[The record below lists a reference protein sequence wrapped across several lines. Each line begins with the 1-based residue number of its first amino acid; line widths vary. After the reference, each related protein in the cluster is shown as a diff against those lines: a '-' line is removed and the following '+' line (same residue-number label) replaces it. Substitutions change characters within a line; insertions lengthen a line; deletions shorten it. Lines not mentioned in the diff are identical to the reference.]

1 MTDIDRALKA
11 SIEYEQ
17 KKSDVLNLLNHTRQD
32 LSLMIEVIEEVRAAY
47 EHRIDSDQYR
57 LDNAE
62 DLAEGLEKD
71 WRGDIAV
78 QKQKLESL
86 LVWRMLYLSAWQMVK
101 R

>member
-1 MTDIDRALKA
+1 MMNTTALLKA
-11 SIEYEQ
+11 AIEYEQ
-17 KKSDVLNLLNHTRQD
+17 SKSDVLNLLNHTRQD

-62 DLAEGLEKD
+62 DLAEGLERD
-71 WRGDIAV
+71 WRNDIAA
-78 QKQKLESL
+78 KKAKLESL
-86 LVWRMLYLSAWQMVK
+86 LAWRMLYLSAWQQVK